1 MRRQFIIALVLLLNA
16 ITAFTQDTAKIN
28 SWKKQLLTSKEDTAK
43 VNLLQNLA
51 WYTEDFDV
59 TGAEQYAYE
68 GLSLARKL
76 NYTKGIMQ
84 TSLRLGS
91 AYLTQTN
98 FDSSVFYFT
107 LSLNAAQ
114 KLNDVTGQ
122 GDACNGLSW
131 AYSELKQDYAKALQ
145 CNLDALKL
153 GEKHNNKKV
162 LAKANSG
169 IAVSYA
175 YAGNFPE
182 AVRYMKQA
190 VQLFLELKDT
200 VNYAN
205 NLGNLAQ
212 IYEMSNQPDSA
223 IGLYNNTIPILKS
236 WNDLNRL
243 SYVYLYYG
251 KLLTSIGKYS
261 QALSKFDSA
270 IFYSR
275 KVKETRFTAEAFG
288 EKGKALQLM
297 KEYAASIQN
306 VDSSYKI
313 AQAIKSEELQA
324 QASELFADNYSSMND
339 YKSANEWLR
348 RLIALNDS
356 ISAKATQQ
364 SLLKF
369 QTQFESEK
377 KEKENNLLKAEN
389 EITLAKLQRNQTAVI
404 GFAVL
409 LLLLSILTWLIYK
422 NRQSKIR
429 NIQVLEELNEKLEK
443 QKEEISR
450 INTVLELK
458 ALRAQMNPHFIFN
471 CMSSIQE
478 CMLTGRLDDANTY
491 LSKLSKLLRMVLNH
505 SDDESVSLEVELEM
519 LKLYLELESVRLKD
533 GFRYEI
539 AVDEEIFPEEMKVP
553 TLILQPFAENAIW
566 HGLLNKPSDR
576 HLKIRIEANHETLS
590 CIVEDN
596 GVGRV
601 RAAEMESSR
610 KRHQSKGMELV
621 RKRLEILREKTQ
633 ELKTGFT
640 IRDLYNEDNISQGT
654 SVEIIL
660 PIISS

>member
-1 MRRQFIIALVLLLNA
+1 MRRQFIIALVLLMNA
-16 ITAFTQDTAKIN
+16 FTAFGQDTAKIN
-28 SWKKQLLTSKEDTAK
+28 LWKRQLLTSKQDTAR
-43 VNLLQNLA
+43 VNLLQELA
-51 WYTEDFDV
+51 WYTIDFDV
-59 TGAEQYAYE
+59 TGGQQYAYE
-68 GLSLARKL
+68 GLRLAKKL

-84 TSLRLGS
+84 TTLRLGN

-98 FDSSVFYFT
+98 FDSAVYYFN
-107 LSLNAAQ
+107 LSLNAAK
-114 KLNDVTGQ
+114 KLNDITGQ

-153 GEKHNNKKV
+153 GEEHNNKKV

-175 YAGNFPE
+175 YAENFPE
-182 AVRYMKQA
+182 AVKYMKRA
-190 VQLFLELKDT
+190 VELFLELHDT

-212 IYEMSNQPDSA
+212 IYTMSNQPDSA
-223 IGLYNNTIPILKS
+223 IELYNKALIILKS
-236 WNDLNRL
+236 WNDFNRL

-251 KLLTSIGKYS
+251 KLLTSTGKYS

-275 KVKETRFTAEAFG
+275 KVNETRFIAEAYG
-288 EKGKALQLM
+288 EKGKAYQLM
-297 KEYAASIQN
+297 KEYAASIRN
-306 VDSSYKI
+306 LDSSYKV
-313 AQAIKSEELQA
+313 AEAIKSQELQA
-324 QASELFADNYSSMND
+324 QASELFADNYSAMND
-339 YKSANEWLR
+339 FKNANEWLR

-356 ISAKATQQ
+356 INAKETQQ
-364 SLLKF
+364 ALLKF

-377 KEKENNLLKAEN
+377 KEKENRLLKAEN
-389 EITLAKLQRNQTAVI
+389 DITSAKLQRNRTAMI

-409 LLLLSILTWLIYK
+409 LLLLSFLTWLIYK
-422 NRQSKIR
+422 NRQTKIR
-429 NIQVLEELNEKLEK
+429 NIRALEQLNDKLEK

-505 SDDESVSLEVELEM
+505 SDDESVSLDVELEM
-519 LKLYLELESVRLKD
+519 LRLYLELETVRLKD
-533 GFRYEI
+533 GFLYEI
-539 AVDEEIFPEEMKVP
+539 EVDKEIFPEEMKVP

-566 HGLLNKPSDR
+566 HGLLNKPADR
-576 HLKIRIEANHETLS
+576 QLKIHIETNHDTLS
-590 CIVEDN
+590 CMVEDN
-596 GVGRV
+596 GIGRV
-601 RAAEMESSR
+601 KAAELNSSR
-610 KRHQSKGMELV
+610 NRHQSKGMELV
-621 RKRLEILREKTQ
+621 KKRLEILREKSQ
-633 ELKTGFT
+633 QPKTGFV
-640 IRDLYNEDNISQGT
+640 IKDLYGEDHESKGT
-654 SVEIIL
+654 IVEIIL
-660 PIISS
+660 PIVSS